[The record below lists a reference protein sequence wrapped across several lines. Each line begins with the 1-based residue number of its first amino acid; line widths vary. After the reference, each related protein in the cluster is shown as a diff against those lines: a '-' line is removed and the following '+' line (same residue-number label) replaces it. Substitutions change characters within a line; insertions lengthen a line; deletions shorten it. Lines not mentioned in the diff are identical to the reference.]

1 MTRWHFK
8 ANLTTVTNVL
18 EFRQPTLWFL
28 LLSICDIR
36 LVWLTMN
43 TWHHALLSKQGLNSG
58 APGLLSRITLGS
70 EHWYAAS
77 YPGP

>member
-58 APGLLSRITLGS
+58 APGLLSRIVVYTG
-70 EHWYAAS
+70 
-77 YPGP
+77 